1 LLQFIALAVIPM
13 TFIDRDICTNLLY
26 TPWLFNTFFGSILFA
41 TFSISNPLLKW
52 LPGTL
57 FIFESFG
64 ARFIYPAECRTL
76 LDGSTPGFLLI
87 VLFGYFLG
95 RVRSR
100 NLALDNQLESSIES
114 QNASSLTTSSLV
126 DIKRATLILE
136 LEKFVQNLKQS
147 SYTDDQISQEIDIWI
162 QKLRAFLICSEHYGS
177 ELVKKIYDFMNNR
190 LAKKQNTRISI
201 YTSEIAGYYDIDIS
215 ELKELDDKSA
225 GLDVELVITELDNLN
240 LEFYADKKLLKTI
253 HIKN

>member
-1 LLQFIALAVIPM
+1 M
-13 TFIDRDICTNLLY
+13 
-26 TPWLFNTFFGSILFA
+26 
-41 TFSISNPLLKW
+41 
-52 LPGTL
+52 
-57 FIFESFG
+57 
-64 ARFIYPAECRTL
+64 
-76 LDGSTPGFLLI
+76 I

-136 LEKFVQNLKQS
+136 LEKFVQNLKQN

-201 YTSEIAGYYDIDIS
+201 YTGEIAGYYDIDIS